1 VRSYPFAR
9 ASAEIRNTVDYPKPN
24 AWLARFESAFVESNP
39 KKLIESVE
47 VAEAAIDARLFALRN
62 DSDHHEERQQIND
75 AQRTLRILRRNEE
88 ALEVRVK
95 GRTANLKKSEESLR
109 RLTGR
114 LLSTRDDERRRLSL
128 ELHDSVGQL
137 LTAITMDIALVQKES
152 ERLSPKAAHAA
163 FETADLTQQVLREI
177 RTISHLLHPPL
188 LDECGLLP
196 AIRWYAEGFERRS
209 NIKVTLELDEDLG
222 RLPRDLET
230 TAFRVLQE
238 CLTNIHRH
246 SNSKT
251 ARIRI
256 VRSPKE
262 MRLEV
267 RDEGRGI
274 PAERIANMRL
284 QSGSIGVGT
293 SGMRERIRQFG
304 GELEIDSQG
313 SLGTVVTASI
323 PLQETS
329 VRRADDDR
337 ISIRFWAKLLRLMG
351 LKTC

>member
-1 VRSYPFAR
+1 
-9 ASAEIRNTVDYPKPN
+9 
-24 AWLARFESAFVESNP
+24 
-39 KKLIESVE
+39 
-47 VAEAAIDARLFALRN
+47 
-62 DSDHHEERQQIND
+62 
-75 AQRTLRILRRNEE
+75 
-88 ALEVRVK
+88 
-95 GRTANLKKSEESLR
+95 
-109 RLTGR
+109 
-114 LLSTRDDERRRLSL
+114 
-128 ELHDSVGQL
+128 
-137 LTAITMDIALVQKES
+137 
-152 ERLSPKAAHAA
+152 
-163 FETADLTQQVLREI
+163 LTQQVLREI

>member
-1 VRSYPFAR
+1 
-9 ASAEIRNTVDYPKPN
+9 
-24 AWLARFESAFVESNP
+24 
-39 KKLIESVE
+39 
-47 VAEAAIDARLFALRN
+47 
-62 DSDHHEERQQIND
+62 
-75 AQRTLRILRRNEE
+75 
-88 ALEVRVK
+88 
-95 GRTANLKKSEESLR
+95 
-109 RLTGR
+109 
-114 LLSTRDDERRRLSL
+114 
-128 ELHDSVGQL
+128 
-137 LTAITMDIALVQKES
+137 
-152 ERLSPKAAHAA
+152 
-163 FETADLTQQVLREI
+163 
-177 RTISHLLHPPL
+177 
-188 LDECGLLP
+188 
-196 AIRWYAEGFERRS
+196 
-209 NIKVTLELDEDLG
+209 
-222 RLPRDLET
+222 
-230 TAFRVLQE
+230 
-238 CLTNIHRH
+238 
-246 SNSKT
+246 
-251 ARIRI
+251 
-256 VRSPKE
+256 